1 MTSKSF
7 VIAHTGL
14 MNQDYWCIQVLLGS
28 LYFISW
34 EIAIMM
40 SGADHFGQS
49 KMAMYI
55 FYKNTARS
63 LTLLLQNYE

>member
-1 MTSKSF
+1 MTSKSV

-14 MNQDYWCIQVLLGS
+14 VDQADWCIQVLLGS

-49 KMAMYI
+49 KMAMYG
-55 FYKNTARS
+55 FYKNVARS
-63 LTLLLQNYE
+63 FKSTST